1 MTQCALPKLI
11 TTSIILLLKSSILV
25 GLPYGLSLDDTKHL
39 SLGVS
44 LGLDQRWIVLVSVP
58 FIDIFQSRFWSWYR
72 FMKLS
77 SISLGLGLVLDMDKI
92 SVLVLIPKKLVSPM
106 SATSSM
112 SI

>member
-1 MTQCALPKLI
+1 MVSVSTIL
-11 TTSIILLLKSSILV
+11 SI
-25 GLPYGLSLDDTKHL
+25 L

-58 FIDIFQSRFWSWYR
+58 FIDIFQSWSWYR
-72 FMKLS
+72 FIKLS
-77 SISLGLGLVLDMDKI
+77 NISLGLGLILDMDKI